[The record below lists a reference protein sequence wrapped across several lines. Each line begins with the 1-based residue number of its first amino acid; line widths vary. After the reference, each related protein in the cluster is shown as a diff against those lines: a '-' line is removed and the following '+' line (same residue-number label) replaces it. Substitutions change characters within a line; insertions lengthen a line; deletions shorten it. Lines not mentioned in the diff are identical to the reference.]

1 VPRRPCYGALA
12 RRGAES
18 RSAPVG
24 CLVDFRIDPDH
35 CVACLACVRV
45 CPADAV
51 AVEGQQVRIV
61 DEACTRCGLCLPAC
75 PHDAIVALGDV
86 SGALELAVGGRA
98 ILILSVE
105 SAAYFYPAA
114 PEQVVNACYAAGFRT
129 VHRGVLGDE
138 LVAREYL
145 DIWADGDWG
154 TMIRSTCP
162 VIVETVRTQYPELI
176 PYLAPVATPI
186 AAEARYLKRLY
197 GAGTPVVYAGVCLT
211 EGGPDVDA
219 AVTFEELDGIFQ
231 RRGIVVAEQA
241 EYFTRVPEERRGHLS
256 TAGGLPLEVLLE
268 ETQASRRFRKVRG
281 LSGLGAIAHAVA
293 VDRLDLGFVDILPCD
308 GCLDHPLLGPR
319 DELFRRRE
327 IVGATEPARAKLPV
341 VLEEVARDVQVAE
354 AFPIS
359 KNGHRPPAE
368 AVDAILKE
376 IGLAPNGKPWD
387 CGACGYRTCR
397 AFANAAALGRT
408 TLKSCPPYL
417 DKQARQAQLQAA
429 VDGLTGL
436 ATYRV
441 LRDRL
446 ASEVARSDRTGDPF
460 AVLFVDLDKFKQV
473 NDQFGHEAGNE
484 VLRLAARECSA
495 HIRSTDLAA
504 RYGGDEFVLVLVRT
518 GVDGALGVAEKVRVG
533 VEAAGVRLGYPER
546 LVTASIGV
554 AQFAP
559 GRGPETEDVLVA
571 ADRALYRAK
580 ASGRNQVATGER

>member
-1 VPRRPCYGALA
+1 M
-12 RRGAES
+12 
-18 RSAPVG
+18 
-24 CLVDFRIDPDH
+24 
-35 CVACLACVRV
+35 ACVRV

-51 AVEGQQVRIV
+51 AVEGALVRIV
-61 DEACTRCGLCLPAC
+61 DEACTRCGLCVAAC
-75 PHDAIVALGDV
+75 PHDAIEALGDV
-86 SGALELAVGGRA
+86 PRALELALSGRA
-98 ILILSVE
+98 ALILSVE
-105 SAAYFYPAA
+105 CAVHFHPAT
-114 PEQVVNACYAAGFRT
+114 PNQVVNACYAAGFRT
-129 VHRGVLGDE
+129 VYRGVVGDE

-145 DIWADGDWG
+145 QLWADDGWG

-186 AAEARYLKRLY
+186 AAEARYLKGLY
-197 GAGTPVVYAGVCLT
+197 GAGTPIVYAGVCLT

-219 AVTFEELDGIFQ
+219 AITFKELSELF
-231 RRGIVVAEQA
+231 RRRAVVVGEQA
-241 EYFTRVPEERRGHLS
+241 EYFTRVPEERRRHLS
-256 TAGGLPLEVLLE
+256 MAGGLPLEVLVG

-281 LSGLGAIAHAVA
+281 LGGLGAIARAVA
-293 VDRLDLGFVDILPCD
+293 VDRIDLGFVDILPCE

-327 IVGATEPARAKLPV
+327 IVGATEPARSRGSV
-341 VLEEVARDVQVAE
+341 VEESVAREVQVAE
-354 AFPIS
+354 AFPVIR
-359 KNGHRPPAE
+359 NGHRPPAE
-368 AVDAILKE
+368 AVEGVLRE

-387 CGACGYRTCR
+387 CGACGYQTCR

-417 DKQARQAQLQAA
+417 EKAARQAQLQAA

-441 LRDRL
+441 MRDRL

-460 AVLFVDLDKFKQV
+460 AVLFVDLDHFKQV
-473 NDQFGHEAGNE
+473 NDEFGHEAGNE
-484 VLRLAARECSA
+484 VLRGTARDCAA

-518 GVDGALGVAEKVRVG
+518 RVDGAVGVGDKVRST
-533 VEAAGVRLGYPER
+533 VEAMGRGLGYPEG
-546 LVTASIGV
+546 LVTVSIGV
-554 AQFAP
+554 AEYVP

-580 ASGRNQVATGER
+580 AAGRNQVATGEG